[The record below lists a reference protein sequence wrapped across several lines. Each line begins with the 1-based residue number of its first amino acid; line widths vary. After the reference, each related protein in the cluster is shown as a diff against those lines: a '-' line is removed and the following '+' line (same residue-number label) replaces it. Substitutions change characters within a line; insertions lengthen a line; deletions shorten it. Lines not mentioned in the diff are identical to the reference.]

1 MSGFYFRGQEMKGRQ
16 VIATGKKGKEYRYP
30 SILAAAQDLN
40 LSITTIKKKASDG
53 QTVDSKHGLVVIKFV
68 AQ

>member
-1 MSGFYFRGQEMKGRQ
+1 MKGRQ
-16 VIATGKKGKEYRYP
+16 VIAINKKGKEYRYP

-53 QTVDSKHGLVVIKFV
+53 QPVDSKHGVVVIKFD